1 MKKHQTAVI
10 FDMDGVIF
18 DSEQAYIDIYR
29 ELLER
34 DGITF
39 IEQACI
45 DAIGA
50 NWLRTREIWRVY
62 YGDAFDFEPYH
73 TEAREILR
81 SKSFPIKPYV
91 HEIFAYLREKKI
103 PIALASSTRK
113 ESVMRMLSEANLTG
127 YFHAIICGDMVSH
140 SKPHPEIF
148 LTAAERLDAD
158 PENCF
163 VIEDSFNGIRC
174 AHNAGMR
181 PIMVPDI
188 LQPDDEIKGMAEIVL
203 PDLHEVVLYLDKV
216 IDFEEV

>member
-50 NWLRTREIWRVY
+50 NWLRTREIWREY

-91 HEIFAYLREKKI
+91 HEIFAYLKEKKI

-148 LTAAERLDAD
+148 LTAAE
-158 PENCF
+158 
-163 VIEDSFNGIRC
+163 

-188 LQPDDEIKGMAEIVL
+188 LQPDDEIKGMTEIVV

>member
-1 MKKHQTAVI
+1 
-10 FDMDGVIF
+10 
-18 DSEQAYIDIYR
+18 
-29 ELLER
+29 
-34 DGITF
+34 
-39 IEQACI
+39 
-45 DAIGA
+45 
-50 NWLRTREIWRVY
+50 
-62 YGDAFDFEPYH
+62 
-73 TEAREILR
+73 
-81 SKSFPIKPYV
+81 
-91 HEIFAYLREKKI
+91 
-103 PIALASSTRK
+103 
-113 ESVMRMLSEANLTG
+113 MRMLSEANLTG